1 MVEYAER
8 GNPILSH
15 DDVPEYIR
23 EEIIRVEEQH
33 KIRTKKSHHPGSS
46 YPPINITNVL
56 PTSTTSVSHQSTTNN
71 DFTSAPTARF
81 ESTDR
86 LNVHGSLDQAVH
98 DYTEYKIS
106 HATNDTWKEGFR
118 RAGDIAIQK
127 GFDLDL
133 LYKTGTKVFDGHDIL
148 EGLVKQYVRDIKFW
162 IENYHQGNKGV

>member
-23 EEIIRVEEQH
+23 QQIIRVEEQRQ
-33 KIRTKKSHHPGSS
+33 IRTKKSHHPGSS
-46 YPPINITNVL
+46 CPPINITNVL
-56 PTSTTSVSHQSTTNN
+56 PTSTTSVSHQSTTDHDCN
-71 DFTSAPTARF
+71 SALIA
-81 ESTDR
+81 ESDSTHQ
-86 LNVHGSLDQAVH
+86 LNVHRYLDQAVH

-106 HATNDTWKEGFR
+106 HAINDTWKDGFR

-133 LYKTGTKVFDGHDIL
+133 LYKMGTKVFDGHDIL